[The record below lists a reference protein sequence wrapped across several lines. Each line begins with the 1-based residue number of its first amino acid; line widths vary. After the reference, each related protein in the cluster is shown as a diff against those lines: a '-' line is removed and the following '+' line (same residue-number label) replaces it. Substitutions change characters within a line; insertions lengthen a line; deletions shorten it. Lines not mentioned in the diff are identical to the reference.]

1 MPAHPTTFRVL
12 AVSALVC
19 LAAVGVSGCS
29 KKDKSATQVVASVDG
44 EEISVHQI
52 NGVLSKATGISPE
65 NLPKAKADILG
76 GLVEQQLAINMA
88 ISKKIDRTPEVVAAI
103 ESAKRDIIARAALE
117 QIAATLPK
125 PTDEEAQQYFAQN
138 PALFSQRRLFSL
150 QELAVRKPNSETERI
165 RVKVAAAKS
174 IDEVQTWLKENQIE
188 FAANSGVRP
197 AEQIPLEVL
206 PQLQAFKD
214 GQLGLIESKDAYLVM
229 RLVASRSQPVT
240 EVQALPTIKTFLFNQ
255 RSTEAIKLAKAD
267 MKTKAKIEY
276 FGEFAGGE
284 AVYKAKA
291 EADVKAAA
299 DAAGQAKAKAAADA
313 NALVK
318 QKADEQAASQA
329 ELDARSKARADAR
342 AQTDKD
348 QNTAAKPGAV
358 TPEAVNLEKGIK
370 GLK

>member
-1 MPAHPTTFRVL
+1 MPVFLTIFRVL
-12 AVSALVC
+12 AISGIVSAM
-19 LAAVGVSGCS
+19 AIGVSGCS
-29 KKDKSATQVVASVDG
+29 KKDKAATQVVASVDG

-52 NGVLSKATGISPE
+52 NGVLSKATNISPE
-65 NLPKAKADILG
+65 NLPKVKADILG

-88 ISKKIDRTPEVVAAI
+88 ISKKLDRTPEVVAAI

-117 QIAATLPK
+117 QIASALPK
-125 PTDEEAQQYFAQN
+125 PTDEEAQQYFTKN

-150 QELAVRKPNSETERI
+150 QELAVRKPGKEIERI
-165 RVKVAAAKS
+165 RTKVTTAKS
-174 IDEVQTWLKENQIE
+174 IEDVQAWLKDNQIE

-206 PQLQAFKD
+206 PQLQVFKD

-229 RLVASRSQPVT
+229 HLVASRSQPVT
-240 EVQALPTIKTFLFNQ
+240 EAQALPTIKTFLFNQ
-255 RSTEAIKLAKAD
+255 RSAEAIKLAKAD

-299 DAAGQAKAKAAADA
+299 DAATQAKAKAVSEADA
-313 NALVK
+313 LAK

-329 ELDARSKARADAR
+329 EQDARAKARADAR

-348 QNTAAKPGAV
+348 QSGAV
-358 TPEAVNLEKGIK
+358 KPDVVNLEKGIK

>member
-1 MPAHPTTFRVL
+1 MPAFLTIFRVL
-12 AVSALVC
+12 AISGIVSAM
-19 LAAVGVSGCS
+19 AIGVSGCN

-52 NGVLSKATGISPE
+52 NGVLSKATNISPE
-65 NLPKAKADILG
+65 NLPKVKADILG

-88 ISKKIDRTPEVVAAI
+88 ISKKLDRTPEVVAAI

-117 QIAATLPK
+117 QIASALPK
-125 PTDEEAQQYFAQN
+125 PTDEEAQQYFTKN

-150 QELAVRKPNSETERI
+150 QELAVRKPGKEIERI
-165 RVKVAAAKS
+165 RTKVATAKS
-174 IDEVQTWLKENQIE
+174 IEDVQAWLKDNQIE

-240 EVQALPTIKTFLFNQ
+240 EAQALPTIKTFLFNQ
-255 RSTEAIKLAKAD
+255 RSAEAIKLAKAD

-299 DAAGQAKAKAAADA
+299 DAATQAKAKAVSEADA
-313 NALVK
+313 LAK

-329 ELDARSKARADAR
+329 EQDARAKARADAR

-348 QNTAAKPGAV
+348 QSGAV
-358 TPEAVNLEKGIK
+358 KPDAVNLEKGIK